1 LTNIQ
6 EHNVKNSDGFG
17 KKRKWDVSVN
27 FTLSNALPF
36 GKKRQPGTGIHHE

>member
-17 KKRKWDVSVN
+17 KNRKRDVSVN
-27 FTLSNALPF
+27 FALSNALPF
-36 GKKRQPGTGIHHE
+36 DKRRYPGTGHTS